1 MPILLIA
8 DKSVTFS
15 TFGISQSGCYSYYL
29 VCNWASRILTIRY
42 DTIRYNTIRYDTI
55 RYDTIR
61 YDTIQYDT
69 LVSIEEF
76 VLDSNA
82 AHINASM
89 LQLSKLF

>member
-29 VCNWASRILTIRY
+29 VCYWASRILTIRY
-42 DTIRYNTIRYDTI
+42 DTIRYDTI
-55 RYDTIR
+55 LYDTIR